1 MKKILLLMVAVV
13 AAATIGTAKA
23 QESNA
28 IGLRLGYGL
37 EVSYQRMLSDDYRIE
52 VDLGFPGF
60 DFHGVGATGTFL
72 WNWDIAA
79 VDGLGWYVGPGVNL
93 GIWRRSFG
101 LGVVGQIGIEY
112 KFKAPITLS
121 LDYRPGVNVV
131 PGFGFSYTS
140 FALGAR
146 YRF

>member
-1 MKKILLLMVAVV
+1 MKKLLLLLVAIVATTTMVS
-13 AAATIGTAKA
+13 A
-23 QESNA
+23 QKSERNA
-28 IGLRLGYGL
+28 IGVRLGYGL
-37 EVSYQRMLSDDYRIE
+37 EVSYQRVLTDEYKIE

-60 DFHGVGATGTFL
+60 AFNGVGATGTFL

-93 GIWRRSFG
+93 GIWGRSFS
-101 LGVVGQIGIEY
+101 LGVVGQIGLEY
-112 KFKAPITLS
+112 SFRAPITLT
-121 LDYRPGVNVV
+121 LDYRPGLNVV